1 MGVKCIVQVSRGVF
15 GSPGAPGAPTSPR
28 AAKSADMAL
37 VGGRL
42 RWLMAGKECCTAGCT
57 GLATREWLRGGFYS
71 PVVRL
76 YLAMFMMSCAVLVIA
91 PMIPVIQQ
99 SHGFAVASLGIIA
112 GVTLLTAVVT
122 ELFVG
127 PQADRGHER
136 LLLTLSVVCMI
147 LSLVGSGAADSVLLL
162 TLWRAF
168 AGVAYGMFVPSASAI
183 VIRASPEGVGERL
196 ARLQVAEFAGLAAG
210 PFLGAVLLSQFG
222 STHGLEIA
230 GLGTIALI
238 PVVVGVRI
246 PRHPPDLVAGSD
258 SAAGKERPTILAFDL
273 LRHRAVWVAL
283 ILSVAIT
290 APLGIYNA
298 MWPRFLADRGASAFV
313 IAASLAIFTLPFLLI
328 APIAGRFVDRVGPLR
343 GSVWGI
349 WIVAIVVMA
358 YGLIGSVPVIIA
370 VSLIESVGQALAGP
384 GTAAAMARASG
395 AARAGSGQGLA
406 RGIGFLGAGLTAF
419 AAGPVYQYWGAR
431 ALFGGTA
438 LVMMVLV
445 IIGYFMARA
454 WAPELGTPGVIDAPT
469 GEVAAQVAD

>member
-1 MGVKCIVQVSRGVF
+1 
-15 GSPGAPGAPTSPR
+15 
-28 AAKSADMAL
+28 
-37 VGGRL
+37 
-42 RWLMAGKECCTAGCT
+42 
-57 GLATREWLRGGFYS
+57 
-71 PVVRL
+71 VRL

-91 PMIPVIQQ
+91 PMIPAIQV
-99 SHGFAVASLGIIA
+99 SHGYAVASLGIIA
-112 GVTLLTAVVT
+112 GVSLLTAVVT

-136 LLLTLSVVCMI
+136 LLLTLSVVFAV
-147 LSLVGSGAADSVLLL
+147 LSLVGSGAADSVLVL
-162 TLWRAF
+162 TFWRAL
-168 AGVAYGMFVPSASAI
+168 AGVAFGMFVPAASAI
-183 VIRASPEGVGERL
+183 VIRVDPQGVGERL

-210 PFLGAVLLSQFG
+210 PFLGALLLSQLG

-230 GLGTIALI
+230 GVATIALL
-238 PVVVGVRI
+238 PVVLGVRV
-246 PRHPPDLVAGSD
+246 PRHPADRVAGSE
-258 SAAGKERPTILAFDL
+258 SAAERERPSGLAFDL

-283 ILSVAIT
+283 ILSVAVT
-290 APLGIYNA
+290 APVGTYTA
-298 MWPRFLADRGASAFV
+298 MWPRFLADRGASAVV

-395 AARAGSGQGLA
+395 AERAGSGQGLS
-406 RGIGFLGAGLTAF
+406 RGVGFLGAGLTAF

-438 LVMMVLV
+438 LLMIVLV
-445 IIGYFMARA
+445 VIGYLMARS
-454 WAPELGTPGVIDAPT
+454 WAPELGEPGAVDAPS
-469 GEVAAQVAD
+469 GEVVVQAAD